1 MRTFYK
7 KMFLLCIAGIM
18 SFNLFA
24 TTGETISKTILVSSA
39 VSVEFVDDDTYPWI
53 AGDGYIESSNN
64 GVAYSNATLEFKL
77 NLENRS
83 VISFDW
89 MTYSIS
95 NHTVSCFIDE
105 KEYAWATSSSYRT
118 VNLFLEP
125 GEHLVQ
131 FVDTIANTTSTR
143 YSRIK
148 NLRICEVAPLENVIL
163 ASDSEPLTFVNDETY
178 PWAFDGN
185 AVINTN
191 DGVGNTSSRFSTT
204 FSIDEPHLFSF
215 EHLVAGNSSHKLNFL
230 VNGKTYTTISSTEKD
245 YTKTVLLLRT
255 GDYTIEWMDTLS
267 TTTSYKSM
275 LRNVKLSKEWLEVE
289 MTSAGTLGEEVLYLV
304 DVLGDVEML
313 KVSGTLN
320 AADWTTIKNMVNLV
334 ALDLSDAR
342 FSAVP
347 DYAFDGMSRVSSV
360 ILPEGVASIGA
371 YAFRGTQL
379 LNIHVPASVQSIA
392 ERAFYNIRLEKIS
405 FAEKSLLASIGSYA
419 FYRCSNLEEFIMPD
433 GVTSVENDAFSGCTS
448 LRKMHLSESLTA
460 LPSSLCYSCTSLAAV
475 NFPQTLQSIEGNC
488 FYNCAM
494 DSVVLPLKLSYL
506 GYYPFQYCSNLKYIE
521 LPASVDLSRNNI
533 LNSCNNIET
542 IVSRSATPPLV
553 YNDLLAG
560 AKDLSTITLVV
571 PSFAVVNYKL
581 DSYWCQY
588 GNIVA
593 QEDAQDYWKIAGTLS
608 LTNNRRMEG
617 TPDID
622 LYYGGQLTVGGSSPF
637 EVGTLNLFV
646 NEEEP
651 CRLLSSCEAMS
662 ADSVNT
668 HYSVYG
674 DTWYFFTPLHDVE
687 LADVKVSNS
696 ASYVFRYYNAA
707 ARAEVGTGSSWQNVE
722 DSKLYAGQ
730 GYIFHCNKECVVTM
744 SGRVDSHDYLFN
756 NETKETVLSAYDSE
770 DEANRNWNYVGNPY
784 PSYYDIYYMGFQ
796 SPITV
801 WEGYTYAAYSTTD
814 DDYVLRPMQSF
825 FVQKPDDVQS
835 IVFHSDGRQLEST
848 VNRVSYEM
856 ALTRSAQSRFVF
868 NLGIGQ
874 DSISDKTRVVF
885 NEAKSLDYEI
895 SCDAAKFMSM
905 NTRVPQ
911 IYTIDNTGTRLS
923 INERPQADG
932 VVRLGVYVAEGGAYT
947 IAATRTEGNLILR
960 DAVTGTQVDL
970 AESDYTFQV
979 DEKGT
984 LENRFTLHVNGLA
997 TKVESALTSNVSV
1010 IPGKGEIQ
1018 ITNALESTIRLYSIE
1033 GRLIQTLTSVD
1044 GTVDAVVPAGA
1055 YIVVVD
1061 GVSFKAIVY

>member
-1 MRTFYK
+1 MRTFYQK
-7 KMFLLCIAGIM
+7 LFLLFVAGIM
-18 SFNLFA
+18 SFNMFA
-24 TTGETISKTILVSSA
+24 TASETIAKTILVSSP
-39 VSVEFVDDDTYPWI
+39 VSVELVDDEAYPWI
-53 AGDGYIESSNN
+53 VGDGYIESSNN
-64 GVAYSNATLEFKL
+64 GTAYSKATLEFNL

-83 VISFDW
+83 VVSFDW
-89 MTYSIS
+89 MNNSSS
-95 NHTVSCFIDE
+95 NHTLSCFIDE

-131 FVDTIANTTSTR
+131 FVDTIANTTSSR

-163 ASDSEPLTFVNDETY
+163 ASDSEPLTFINDEIY

-185 AVINTN
+185 AVVNTN
-191 DGVGNTSSRFSTT
+191 DYVGYTSSRFSTT
-204 FSIDEPHLFSF
+204 FTINEPHLFSF
-215 EHLVAGNSSHKLNFL
+215 EHLVAGNSYHKLNFL
-230 VNGKTYTTISSTEKD
+230 VNGETYTTISSTETD
-245 YTKTVLLLRT
+245 YTKTALLLKA
-255 GDYTIEWMDTLS
+255 GDYTVEWLDTLS

-313 KVSGTLN
+313 KISGTLN

-334 ALDLSDAR
+334 ALDLSNAR
-342 FSAVP
+342 FNAVP

-360 ILPEGVASIGA
+360 VLPEGVGSIGN

-379 LNIHVPASVQSIA
+379 LDIHIPASVKSIG
-392 ERAFYNIRLEKIS
+392 ERAFYEIRIEEVS
-405 FAEKSLLASIGSYA
+405 FAENSLLASIGNYA
-419 FYRCSNLEEFIMPD
+419 FYRCSNLKEFIMPD
-433 GVTSVENDAFSGCTS
+433 GVTSVGNDAFRGCTS
-448 LRKMHLSESLTA
+448 LRKMHLSESLMA
-460 LPSSLCYSCTSLAAV
+460 LPSSLCNSCTSLTEV
-475 NFPQTLQSIEGNC
+475 NFPQGLQSIESSC
-488 FYNCAM
+488 FYGCAM
-494 DSVVLPLKLSYL
+494 DTVVLPLKLSYL
-506 GYYPFQYCSNLKYIE
+506 GYYPFEYCNNLKYVE
-521 LPASVDLSRNNI
+521 LPASVDLSNNYI
-533 LNSCNNIET
+533 LYGCNNIET

-560 AKDLSTITLVV
+560 AKDLSAITLVV

-593 QEDAQDYWKIAGTLS
+593 QEDAQDYWKIAGSLS

-622 LYYGGQLTVGGSSPF
+622 LYYGGQLTVGGSTPF

-646 NEEEP
+646 NEQEP

-668 HYSVYG
+668 HYSVYR

-722 DSKLYAGQ
+722 DTKLYAGQ

-744 SGRVDSHDYLFN
+744 PGRVESHAYLFN
-756 NETKETVLSAYDSE
+756 NETKEIALSAHDSE
-770 DEANRNWNYVGNPY
+770 NEANRNWNYVGNPY
-784 PSYYDIYYMGFQ
+784 PSYYDIYYMDFQ

-825 FVQKPDDVQS
+825 FVQKPDDAQS

-856 ALTRSAQSRFVF
+856 AYTRSAQSRFVF

-874 DSISDKTRVVF
+874 DSISDRTRVVF
-885 NEAKSLDYEI
+885 NEAKYLDYEI

-905 NTRVPQ
+905 NARVPQ

-923 INERPQADG
+923 INERPQSDG
-932 VVRLGVYVAEGGAYT
+932 VVRLGVYVAETGAYT
-947 IAATRTEGNLILR
+947 IASTRAEGNLVLR
-960 DAVTGTQVDL
+960 DAVTGAQVNL

-979 DEKGT
+979 DEKGHW
-984 LENRFTLHVNGLA
+984 ENRFTLHVNGLA
-997 TKVESALTSNVSV
+997 TKVESALTSNVLV
-1010 IPGKGEIQ
+1010 VPGKGQIQ
-1018 ITNALESTIRLYSIE
+1018 IANALESTICLYSME
-1033 GRLIQTLTSVD
+1033 GRLIQTLSSVD
-1044 GTVDAVVPAGA
+1044 GMVDIVVPAGA

>member
-1 MRTFYK
+1 MRTFYQ
-7 KMFLLCIAGIM
+7 KMFLLFVAGIM
-18 SFNLFA
+18 SFNTFA
-24 TTGETISKTILVSSA
+24 TTSETIAKAILVSSP

-53 AGDGYIESSNN
+53 VGDGYIESSNN
-64 GVAYSNATLEFKL
+64 GTAYSKATLGFDL
-77 NLENRS
+77 NLEIRS

-89 MTYSIS
+89 MRSS
-95 NHTVSCFIDE
+95 GSHTTSCFIDE
-105 KEYAWATSSSYRT
+105 KEYASATSTSYQT
-118 VNLFLEP
+118 VKLFLEP
-125 GEHLVQ
+125 GYHLVQ
-131 FVDTIANTTSTR
+131 FVDTIANLASNC

-148 NLRICEVAPLENVIL
+148 NLRICEVLPLENVIL

-191 DGVGNTSSRFSTT
+191 DGVGNVASRLSTT

-215 EHLVAGNSSHKLNFL
+215 EHLVAGSFYHRLNFSI
-230 VNGKTYTTISSTEKD
+230 NGEVYTTISSTETD
-245 YTKTVLLLRT
+245 YVKTDLLLRA
-255 GDYTIEWMDTLS
+255 GDYTIEWVDTFLA
-267 TTTSYKSM
+267 TTSDNKSM
-275 LRNVKLSKEWLEVE
+275 LRNVKLSKKWLEVE
-289 MTSAGTLGEEVLYLV
+289 LTSAGTLGEEVLYLV

-320 AADWTTIKNMVNLV
+320 AADWTSIKNMVNLV

-342 FSAVP
+342 FNAVP
-347 DYAFDGMSRVSSV
+347 DNAFDGMRHVSSV
-360 ILPEGVASIGA
+360 VLPEGAGTIGNA
-371 YAFRGTQL
+371 AFRGTQL
-379 LNIHVPASVQSIA
+379 LDIHIPASVKSIN
-392 ERAFYNIRLEKIS
+392 ERAFYEIRIEKVS
-405 FAEKSLLASIGSYA
+405 FAENSLLASIGSNA
-419 FYRCSNLEEFIMPD
+419 FYRCSNLKEFIMPD
-433 GVTSVENDAFSGCTS
+433 GVTSVGHDAFRECTS
-448 LRKMHLSESLTA
+448 LRKMHLSESLTI
-460 LPSSLCYSCTSLAAV
+460 LPSYLCYSCTSLAEV
-475 NFPQTLQSIEGNC
+475 NFSQALQSIEGYC

-506 GYYPFQYCSNLKYIE
+506 GSYPFQNCDNLIYIE
-521 LPASVDLSRNNI
+521 LPASVDLSRNSI
-533 LNSCNNIET
+533 LYGCNNIET
-542 IVSRSATPPLV
+542 VVSRSATPPLV
-553 YNDLLAG
+553 HNDLLYG
-560 AKDLSTITLVV
+560 AKDLSAITLVV

-593 QEDAQDYWKIAGTLS
+593 QEDVQDYWKIAGTLS

-622 LYYGGQLTVGGSSPF
+622 LYYGGQLTVGGSNPF

-646 NEEEP
+646 NEETP

-674 DTWYFFTPLHDVE
+674 GTWYFFTPLHDVE
-687 LADVKVSNS
+687 LADVTVTNS

-707 ARAEVGTGSSWQNVE
+707 ARAESGTGSSWQNVE
-722 DSKLYAGQ
+722 DTKLYAGQ

-744 SGRVDSHDYLFN
+744 PGRIDSHAYLFN
-756 NETKETVLSAYDSE
+756 NDTKETVLSAYDSE
-770 DEANRNWNYVGNPY
+770 YEANRNWNYVGNPY

-801 WEGYTYAAYSTTD
+801 WDGYTYAAYSTTD

-825 FVQKPDDVQS
+825 FVQKPDDVES

-856 ALTRSAQSRFVF
+856 ARTHSAQNRFVF

-874 DSISDKTRVVF
+874 DSISDRTRVVF

-905 NTRVPQ
+905 NARVPQ
-911 IYTIDNTGTRLS
+911 IYTIDNAGTRLS
-923 INERPQADG
+923 INERPQSDG
-932 VVRLGVYVAEGGAYT
+932 VVRLGVYVAEAGSYT
-947 IAATRTEGNLILR
+947 IAATRAEGNLILR
-960 DAVTGTQVDL
+960 DAVTGTQVNL
-970 AESDYTFQV
+970 AESDYTFQI
-979 DEKGT
+979 DGQGT

-997 TKVESALTSNVSV
+997 TKVESALNSNVSV
-1010 IPGKGEIQ
+1010 VSGKGQIQ
-1018 ITNALESTIRLYSIE
+1018 IANALETTIRLYSME
-1033 GRLIQTLTSVD
+1033 GRLIRTLSAVD
-1044 GTVDAVVPAGA
+1044 GTVDVVAPAGA